1 MYIVDGEV
9 ICPVV
14 VCVVMSALCVVHL
27 FLCKLV
33 CCGWMWW
40 EEVFVVVFLSLKFPV
55 ILSRCPRRVCLV
67 W

>member
-1 MYIVDGEV
+1 MYIVDREV
-9 ICPVV
+9 NCPVV

-33 CCGWMWW
+33 WCGWMWW
-40 EEVFVVVFLSLKFPV
+40 EEVVVVFLSLKFPV